1 MGARNVDANAMN
13 APSTPIPESQADWL
27 DALVLGEGAEE
38 RAGYIAD
45 DGFAAGVMQKLPA
58 PVTAPAWRRPIV
70 VALWLVAAAI
80 IATMLPGTVL
90 DATREVVRLFAAIP
104 FSLSTLA
111 FGIVAVG
118 IAMWTA
124 TAVALRRD

>member
-1 MGARNVDANAMN
+1 MN
-13 APSTPIPESQADWL
+13 LRSTPISESHADWL
-27 DALVLGEGAEE
+27 DALLVSEAAEE

-45 DGFAAGVMQKLPA
+45 DGFSARVMQKLPA

-70 VALWLVAAAI
+70 VALWLVAAAL

-104 FSLSTLA
+104 FSLSTLG
-111 FGIVAVG
+111 FGIVAIG

>member
-13 APSTPIPESQADWL
+13 ARSTPIPESQADWL
-27 DALVLGEGAEE
+27 DALLLAEAADE

-45 DGFAAGVMQKLPA
+45 DGFVAGVMQKLPA

-104 FSLSTLA
+104 FSLSTLG
-111 FGIVAVG
+111 FGVVAVG